1 MDNQSLSHVRWKCQY
16 HIVFIPKYRKKVL
29 YGKLRRD
36 VREIISI
43 LCRYKDV
50 EIIDGAVCEAHIH
63 LSVAIPPKLSIS
75 SFMGYLK
82 GKSTL
87 MIYDRHPE
95 LQSKWD
101 KSFWARGY
109 YVSTIG
115 NITEDGSNISKSS
128 QKSQGK
134 KKTEVPLYR
143 GPVTTLAIPAFQART
158 QTALFRANN
167 KPPHEVVVAN

>member
-1 MDNQSLSHVRWKCQY
+1 MRKVSQANLKTKEAVLNGQSK
-16 HIVFIPKYRKKVL
+16 FITCSLEMPVPYSFHTKVSEEDTVWQVKK
-29 YGKLRRD
+29 D

-43 LCRYKDV
+43 LCKYKDV
-50 EIIDGAVCEAHIH
+50 QIIDGAVCEDHIH
-63 LSVAIPPKLSIS
+63 LSVAIPPKISIS

-115 NITEDGSNISKSS
+115 NITEDAI
-128 QKSQGK
+128 K
-134 KKTEVPLYR
+134 KYIQEQSEESRKEENRSTSL
-143 GPVTTLAIPAFQART
+143 
-158 QTALFRANN
+158 
-167 KPPHEVVVAN
+167 

>member
-1 MDNQSLSHVRWKCQY
+1 MRKVSQANLKTKEAVLNGQSK
-16 HIVFIPKYRKKVL
+16 FITCSLEMPVPYSFHTKVSKKIL
-29 YGKLRRD
+29 YGKLKKD

-43 LCRYKDV
+43 LCKYKDV
-50 EIIDGAVCEAHIH
+50 QIIDGAVCEDHIH
-63 LSVAIPPKLSIS
+63 LSVAIPPKISIS

-115 NITEDGSNISKSS
+115 NITEDAI
-128 QKSQGK
+128 K
-134 KKTEVPLYR
+134 KYIQEQSDESRKEENRSTSL
-143 GPVTTLAIPAFQART
+143 
-158 QTALFRANN
+158 
-167 KPPHEVVVAN
+167 